1 MDIAWNLPWP
11 AASGRRG
18 DSVSPELAE
27 HQMEN
32 RSLGENLFLSRV
44 KKDTVNCYI
53 SVSVVILLELEAVG

>member
-1 MDIAWNLPWP
+1 MDVAWNLAWP

-18 DSVSPELAE
+18 DTVSSELAE

-32 RSLGENLFLSRV
+32 KSQGANLLLWRV

-53 SVSVVILLELEAVG
+53 SVSVVILLELDTVG